1 MPVKLHESR
10 NAACCVL
17 SYFQCLGGP
26 YYTAHINRLL
36 VSVYYCLSEPG
47 VEGLSALYETPL
59 VTILSTAQQQ
69 NKEPAM
75 RISVK
80 GQVERT

>member
-1 MPVKLHESR
+1 MGGRIILQTLIDYW
-10 NAACCVL
+10 CVSITAFQGQ
-17 SYFQCLGGP
+17 SY
-26 YYTAHINRLL
+26 
-36 VSVYYCLSEPG
+36 SSG
-47 VEGLSALYETPL
+47 VEGLSALYETFL

-75 RISVK
+75 RISVN

>member
-1 MPVKLHESR
+1 MKAEMLLAVRCHT
-10 NAACCVL
+10 L
-17 SYFQCLGGP
+17 SAYGGP
-26 YYTAHINRLL
+26 YCTAHINRLL
-36 VSVYYCLSEPG
+36 VSEYYCLSEPG

-75 RISVK
+75 RISVN